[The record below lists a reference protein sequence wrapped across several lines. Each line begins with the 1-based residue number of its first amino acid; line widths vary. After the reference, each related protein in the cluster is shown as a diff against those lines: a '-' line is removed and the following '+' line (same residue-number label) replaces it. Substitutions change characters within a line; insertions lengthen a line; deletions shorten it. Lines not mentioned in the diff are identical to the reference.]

1 MHSGYFTT
9 ENSHAFRII
18 CSTLCLTAVV
28 IMNVYIARYTSDLTV
43 KHYSFLV
50 NSIEDA
56 ATKKYVMVHISK
68 GTAAENF
75 IMVNECCQISTC
87 TAVKDWFV

>member
-9 ENSHAFRII
+9 ENSHAFRIV

-56 ATKKYVMVHISK
+56 ATKKNVMVHVSK

-75 IMVNECCQISTC
+75 VMVTNV
-87 TAVKDWFV
+87 VKLLHVSV